1 MVARDARDATI
12 DFDSSKEFLL
22 FRERERDRKSFP
34 TGETRERLQVS
45 TIFFHRFFFSL
56 DINLLVNLRQR
67 VEEASQIAAPKII
80 LDSSAAVADK

>member
-67 VEEASQIAAPKII
+67 VEEASRIAAPKII